1 MSEKFINFVE
11 EKRLLAVALKRFWQR
26 TDNKYRTSPKQNM
39 GYSIDDL
46 KANILA
52 KSSSPEKIEKVVVYI
67 LEDAGKTSYNNTM
80 STDEIIKAYNKLKE
94 ENEDIIIIPDN
105 SIASTISVLS
115 RKADSR
121 IQCPGKK
128 QGYFVSPITENNEEN
143 ENEVGEIEQ
152 TDKGKLLEKDLYP
165 LLKKWMELFLSV
177 KSIDISARR
186 GSLKWRNPDL
196 LGIKEIDFLGDEK
209 FEILTIEVKPNIQDW
224 TMYIFEAVS
233 HSLFSNRTYFAYL
246 KDTFYEKVPDEM
258 KLYAS
263 LRDITRENTYS
274 PNLCHPDLLPS
285 ALSAEDF
292 AKVNIGEIAADDKNR
307 ATAID

>member
-1 MSEKFINFVE
+1 ME
-11 EKRLLAVALKRFWQR
+11 
-26 TDNKYRTSPKQNM
+26 
-39 GYSIDDL
+39 YSIDDL
-46 KANILA
+46 KADILS

-67 LEDAGKTSYNNTM
+67 LEKAGKTDSNNKM
-80 STDEIIKAYNKLKE
+80 STDEIIKAYNKLKK
-94 ENEDIIIIPDN
+94 ENEDIISIPDN
-105 SIASTISVLS
+105 TIATTISVLS

-128 QGYFVSPITENNEEN
+128 QGYFVSPITENNKD
-143 ENEVGEIEQ
+143 NEVGETEQ

-177 KSIDISARR
+177 KSIDISSRR

-263 LRDITRENTYS
+263 K
-274 PNLCHPDLLPS
+274 
-285 ALSAEDF
+285 F
-292 AKVNIGEIAADDKNR
+292 GIGIISI
-307 ATAID
+307 AIDDDVRPTITCSEKLLKALEDNSCQINEEVPAPYHIPDIYLQKKFLDGLDIHTKSDLRNMQ

>member
-1 MSEKFINFVE
+1 ME
-11 EKRLLAVALKRFWQR
+11 
-26 TDNKYRTSPKQNM
+26 
-39 GYSIDDL
+39 YSIDNL
-46 KANILA
+46 KADILA

-67 LEDAGKTSYNNTM
+67 LEKAGKTDSNNKM
-80 STDEIIKAYNKLKE
+80 STDEIIKAYNKLKK
-94 ENEDIIIIPDN
+94 ENEDIISIPDN
-105 SIASTISVLS
+105 TIATTISVLS

-128 QGYFVSPITENNEEN
+128 QGYFVSPITENNKD
-143 ENEVGEIEQ
+143 NEVGETEQ

-177 KSIDISARR
+177 KSIDISSRR

-263 LRDITRENTYS
+263 K
-274 PNLCHPDLLPS
+274 
-285 ALSAEDF
+285 F
-292 AKVNIGEIAADDKNR
+292 GIGIISI
-307 ATAID
+307 AIDDDVRPTITCSEKLLKALEDNSCQINEEVPAPYHIPDIYLQKKFLDGLDIHTKSDLRNMQ

>member
-1 MSEKFINFVE
+1 ME
-11 EKRLLAVALKRFWQR
+11 
-26 TDNKYRTSPKQNM
+26 
-39 GYSIDDL
+39 YSIDDL

-263 LRDITRENTYS
+263 K
-274 PNLCHPDLLPS
+274 
-285 ALSAEDF
+285 F
-292 AKVNIGEIAADDKNR
+292 GIGIISI
-307 ATAID
+307 AIDDDVRPTITCSEKLLKALEDNSCQINEEVPAPYHIPDIYLQKKFLDGLDIHTKSDLRNMQ